1 METWHA
7 IVICTLVFGVVVG
20 NFMLARQLGRIEAR
34 QANKKSTP
42 QNQRLQDQVTQLQQ
56 QLERN
61 AQQRRALEQA
71 EQKNAPTTPRSQHK
85 P

>member
-20 NFMLARQLGRIEAR
+20 NFMLARQLARIEAR
-34 QANKKSTP
+34 QANKKGAP
-42 QNQRLQDQVTQLQQ
+42 QNPRLQDQVTQLQQ

-61 AQQRRALEQA
+61 ALQRQALEDA
-71 EQKNAPTTPRSQHK
+71 QKNAPSAPHSRHTP
-85 P
+85 